1 MDIRKAV
8 LSDAPEL
15 ATLTEQL
22 GYPADIEGTKTI
34 LEDLLRK
41 QEYALFVGIIDNKT
55 VGWIQL
61 HQVISMET
69 GVYVEIIGLVVDE
82 EYRGRGLGR
91 LLLQAASDWSRS
103 IDCYRLRVRC
113 NSIRT
118 ESHTFYQNSGFILK
132 KEQKVFDSLL

>member
-1 MDIRKAV
+1 
-8 LSDAPEL
+8 
-15 ATLTEQL
+15 
-22 GYPADIEGTKTI
+22 
-34 LEDLLRK
+34 LRK

-91 LLLQAASDWSRS
+91 LLLHAASDWSRS

>member
-91 LLLQAASDWSRS
+91 LLLHAASDWSRS

>member
-22 GYPADIEGTKTI
+22 GYPADI
-34 LEDLLRK
+34 
-41 QEYALFVGIIDNKT
+41 
-55 VGWIQL
+55 QL

-82 EYRGRGLGR
+82 KYRGRGLGR
-91 LLLQAASDWSRS
+91 LLLHTASDWSRS
-103 IDCYRLRVRC
+103 LDCYRLRVRC

-118 ESHTFYQNSGFILK
+118 ESHKFYQNSGFILK

>member
-8 LSDAPEL
+8 LSDAPDL

-41 QEYALFVGIIDNKT
+41 QEYAVFVGIIDNKT

-91 LLLQAASDWSRS
+91 LLLHAASV
-103 IDCYRLRVRC
+103 CV
-113 NSIRT
+113 
-118 ESHTFYQNSGFILK
+118 
-132 KEQKVFDSLL
+132 

>member
-41 QEYALFVGIIDNKT
+41 QEYAVFVGIIDNKT
-55 VGWIQL
+55 VAWIQL

-82 EYRGRGLGR
+82 EYRGLGR
-91 LLLQAASDWSRS
+91 LLLHAASDWSRS
-103 IDCYRLRVRC
+103 VDCYRLRVRC
-113 NSIRT
+113 NIIRT
-118 ESHTFYQNSGFILK
+118 ESHKFYQNSGFILK

>member
-8 LSDAPEL
+8 LSDAPDL

-41 QEYALFVGIIDNKT
+41 QEYAVFVGIIDNKT

-82 EYRGRGLGR
+82 EYRGLGR
-91 LLLQAASDWSRS
+91 LLLHSASDWSRS
-103 IDCYRLRVRC
+103 VDCYRLRVRC
-113 NSIRT
+113 NIIRT
-118 ESHTFYQNSGFILK
+118 ESYKFYQNSGFILK

>member
-41 QEYALFVGIIDNKT
+41 QEYAVFVGIIDNKT

-91 LLLQAASDWSRS
+91 LLLHAASDWSRS

-113 NSIRT
+113 NIIRI

>member
-8 LSDAPEL
+8 LSDAPDL

-41 QEYALFVGIIDNKT
+41 QEYAVFVGIIDNKT

-91 LLLQAASDWSRS
+91 LLLHAASDWSRS
-103 IDCYRLRVRC
+103 LDCYRLRVRC
-113 NSIRT
+113 NIIRT